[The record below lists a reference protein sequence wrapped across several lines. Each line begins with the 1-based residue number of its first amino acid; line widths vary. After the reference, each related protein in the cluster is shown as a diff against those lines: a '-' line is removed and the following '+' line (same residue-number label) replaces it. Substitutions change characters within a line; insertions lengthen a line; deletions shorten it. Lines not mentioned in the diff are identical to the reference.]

1 MLPVDL
7 IAAKRDGLELTPEQI
22 REFIQG
28 TAAETIPDY
37 QVAAM
42 AMAVYLNGMTP
53 PETTAL
59 TCAMLESGARLEW
72 PDDGIPRVDK
82 HSTGGVGDKTSLI
95 LAPLLAALD
104 LQVPMLSGRGLGPT
118 GGTLDKLES
127 IPGFRTDLSIREI
140 QLLTQECG
148 CVITG
153 TTRELAPADRR
164 LYAIRDLTATV
175 PSIPLITSSI
185 LSKKLAESLQG
196 LVLDVKFGSGAFMKT
211 PDAARRL
218 ARSLISV
225 CSALG
230 TPASALLTD
239 MNQPLGRMCGNALEV
254 MECLDVLSG
263 RGPEDVRQLTLEL
276 AAEILLLIGRCNNR
290 QHALKLASQPLDSGH
305 ALERFEHM
313 VNAQGGRLRELPK
326 SAPFVEFPAPRSGF
340 VTAIDTEQLG
350 LTLIE
355 LGAGRRRL
363 EDPLDHS
370 AGLEMLVRIGSEVA
384 AGEPLLRIY
393 SEHPECVTQRLGL
406 AVQISDDPS
415 PEPLPLIREH
425 IAGSP

>member
-7 IAAKRDGLELTPEQI
+7 IAAKRDGLELTSAQI
-22 REFIQG
+22 HEFIRG

-42 AMAVYLNGMTP
+42 AMAVYLQGMTSA
-53 PETTAL
+53 ETTAL
-59 TCAMLESGARLEW
+59 TSAMLHSGARLEW
-72 PDDGIPRVDK
+72 PGDGVLRVDK

-95 LAPLLAALD
+95 LAPLLAALG

-127 IPGFRTDLSIREI
+127 IPGFRTSLSVHEI
-140 QLLTQECG
+140 QQLTQDVG

-164 LYAIRDLTATV
+164 LYAIRDVTATV

-211 PDAARRL
+211 PQAAREL

-225 CSALG
+225 CAALG
-230 TPASALLTD
+230 TPGTALLTS

-254 MECLDVLSG
+254 QECLDVLSG
-263 RGPEDVRQLTLEL
+263 HGPADVRQLTLAL
-276 AAEILLLIGRCNNR
+276 AAEILLLTRRCSNL
-290 QHALKLASQPLDSGH
+290 QQALDTAAAPLDSGL
-305 ALERFEHM
+305 AMERFQKM
-313 VNAQGGRLRELPK
+313 VHAQGGRINDLP
-326 SAPFVEFPAPRSGF
+326 PAATAVDFCAHRSGW
-340 VTAIDTEQLG
+340 VKSIETEQLG
-350 LTLIE
+350 LALIE
-355 LGAGRRRL
+355 LRAGRRRL

-370 AGLEMLVRIGSEVA
+370 AGLEMLVQPGDQVD
-384 AGEPLLRIY
+384 AGQPLLRVFSKLATDIDD
-393 SEHPECVTQRLGL
+393 RLRQ
-406 AVQISDDPS
+406 AVIIGD
-415 PEPLPLIREH
+415 EPPTDFSPLILEH
-425 IAGSP
+425 LSSSP